1 MQLTI
6 NGIHKLRGNRVGLL
20 VFPSLRIYD
29 VEEVVG
35 NASSYMLV
43 LEGEVTINIH
53 RQLLME
59 KMDVNK
65 LWVRMELVPTFG
77 IHKPI
82 GYGEMEYEKMLSMD
96 RFIEGLKGVEWKP

>member
-6 NGIHKLRGNRVGLL
+6 NGIHKLKGNRVGLL

-53 RQLLME
+53 RQLLMGE
-59 KMDVNK
+59 
-65 LWVRMELVPTFG
+65 WVRMELVPTFG